1 MFSRKIKIFSLYLSL
16 MAAGQAISAV
26 KSPDVTVYAQKEGAG
41 SVWNSVTGK
50 AEHLLSYQVT
60 VNNNSSEPL
69 VPGKDNKMCF
79 YLDDNMGKTL
89 MGHGIQLELLS
100 PYKPGESR
108 TGVIY
113 FSSTE
118 PDMLSLPYV
127 KLGLGSQCK

>member
-1 MFSRKIKIFSLYLSL
+1 

-69 VPGKDNKMCF
+69 VLVKIIKCVFTSMIIWGK
-79 YLDDNMGKTL
+79 
-89 MGHGIQLELLS
+89 
-100 PYKPGESR
+100 P
-108 TGVIY
+108 
-113 FSSTE
+113 
-118 PDMLSLPYV
+118 
-127 KLGLGSQCK
+127 

>member
-1 MFSRKIKIFSLYLSL
+1 MRDYNVLQKIKIFSLFLSL

-100 PYKPGESR
+100 PYKPESPALASF
-108 TGVIY
+108 TFPVLNPICCHY
-113 FSSTE
+113 LMSN
-118 PDMLSLPYV
+118 LV
-127 KLGLGSQCK
+127 